1 MADDFSPLLQAIIDG
16 DKDAAEALTRG
27 FLDAGRDPLT
37 VVTEGLVPAMAV
49 VGEKFQ
55 RNEYYLPEMLTSAR
69 AMKACMALARPRLAS
84 GQAAGIG
91 TVVIGTVK
99 GDLHDI
105 GKNLVAAMLEGAGFR
120 IIDLGADTPPAKFVA
135 AVREH
140 QADLVGLSAL
150 LTTTMPLMREV
161 IRALQESSMRDRV
174 RVIIGGAPVTQ
185 QFANDIGADGYA
197 ADAVEAV
204 GIFKALRRS
213 A

>member
-1 MADDFSPLLQAIIDG
+1 
-16 DKDAAEALTRG
+16 
-27 FLDAGRDPLT
+27 
-37 VVTEGLVPAMAV
+37 
-49 VGEKFQ
+49 
-55 RNEYYLPEMLTSAR
+55 
-69 AMKACMALARPRLAS
+69 
-84 GQAAGIG
+84 
-91 TVVIGTVK
+91 
-99 GDLHDI
+99 
-105 GKNLVAAMLEGAGFR
+105 MLEGAGFR